1 MNNSNLSSQT
11 PAQKGAINPM
21 TYLVGIGTVIL
32 QIALAV
38 HVARTRKPFIW
49 IFVIFLFPL
58 LGSVVYILAVL
69 VPELERTN
77 AIQTWVS
84 NIERA
89 LSETF
94 SRR

>member
-1 MNNSNLSSQT
+1 
-11 PAQKGAINPM
+11 M
-21 TYLVGIGTVIL
+21 TYLVGIGTVVL

-38 HVARTRKPFIW
+38 HVARTGKPFIW
-49 IFVIFLFPL
+49 IFVILLFPL

-89 LSETF
+89 IAETF
-94 SRR
+94 GRR